1 MAVVLTRSEIAC
13 KLVVEQLYT
22 DVQLLNIATDGGDT
36 NQRFLSITVAFVR
49 YKYYT

>member
-36 NQRFLSITVAFVR
+36 NQIYIYPSDVFVR
-49 YKYYT
+49 ML